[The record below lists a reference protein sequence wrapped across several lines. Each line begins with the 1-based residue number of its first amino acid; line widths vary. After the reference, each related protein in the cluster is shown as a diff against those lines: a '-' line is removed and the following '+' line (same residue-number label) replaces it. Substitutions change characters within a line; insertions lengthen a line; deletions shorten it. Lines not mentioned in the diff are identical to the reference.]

1 MMSHVTILK
10 GAAEGDAEMQ
20 SASAR
25 WTEYSVALA
34 EESVL
39 WEALKALDQAVVT
52 DKTAGTSD
60 EDKKAKAD
68 AEARIAGYDMSL
80 AALKTWDDFVKAE
93 GKAKATLENTDAA
106 DDDAVSTAVDFNAA
120 RTAYVEAYITSTLAL
135 ATQAASEAAA
145 DSTDKAALDLYAEF
159 MGLEQEVA
167 KQNAEA
173 AAGEASGGMG
183 WIFGLL
189 AGAAALG
196 GGYFAY
202 KKCKGGDD
210 KEDN

>member
-1 MMSHVTILK
+1 MMSHVTIAK
-10 GAAEGDAEMQ
+10 GAAETDPEIQ
-20 SASAR
+20 TASKQ
-25 WTEYSVALA
+25 WTDYSNALA
-34 EESVL
+34 GESVL
-39 WEALKALDQAVVT
+39 WDALKALDQAVVT
-52 DKTAGTSD
+52 DKAAGTSD

-93 GKAKATLENTDAA
+93 GVAKATLENTDAS
-106 DDDAVSTAVDFNAA
+106 DDAAVSKAVDFNSA
-120 RTAYVEAYITSTLAL
+120 RTAYVEAYITATLAL

-173 AAGEASGGMG
+173 AAAEASGGMG

-189 AGAAALG
+189 AGVAALG

-202 KKCKGGDD
+202 KKCKGGDEKD
-210 KEDN
+210 GE